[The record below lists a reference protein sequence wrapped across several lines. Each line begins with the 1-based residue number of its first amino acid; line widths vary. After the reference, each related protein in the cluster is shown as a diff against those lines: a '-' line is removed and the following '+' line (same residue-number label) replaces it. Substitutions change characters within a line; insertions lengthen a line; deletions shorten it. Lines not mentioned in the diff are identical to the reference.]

1 MNKTVKIVLSVLI
14 FLVIGVLITVFAL
27 NFKTITSGSQLY
39 TYDQVQEAYNDG
51 LEENKN
57 LLDKKDEQIEMYKNQ
72 LLEINAL
79 LEENAQ
85 TINSLETTISELQAL
100 NSGNAELISSLQG
113 QVASLQSQNTEL
125 QNLVDAYEDAL
136 PILVN
141 ENQAIV
147 KFMVGNELKDI
158 QVIDKNTTVS
168 NPYQVDFEEGNVSTF
183 NGWKVN
189 GELIDINTY
198 VVTDHVVFVA
208 DITEKVKVTYT
219 VNGESLS
226 SEIILSG
233 SKPNFPTLTGYESYF
248 FYGWYHN
255 DIKVESDT
263 FVATENI
270 TLNAVVKQTI
280 TATFMANDTV
290 YLSQSLTKND
300 SLQIPTNPTQEVNG
314 RLSRFNGWKVNGDVV
329 DLSSYVMTEDTTF
342 VADFSKQI
350 VITINAYYRFDSSSS
365 SYNKLEEGKLYGLT
379 ANDCLKTITMYAGDE
394 IRYREITTGSYRD
407 SFFDYAY
414 SSTASGHNSFLG
426 NIASVIEGAVILD
439 GDFTDTI
446 SASNISQY
454 EYVNLGE
461 TPVFYDDCNI
471 AVLFRSNP

>member
-27 NFKTITSGSQLY
+27 NFKTITNGSQLY

-57 LLDKKDEQIEMYKNQ
+57 LLDKKDEQIEIYKNQ

-85 TINSLETTISELQAL
+85 TINSLETTISELQASNNE
-100 NSGNAELISSLQG
+100 NSELISSLQG
-113 QVASLQSQNTEL
+113 QVASLQSQNIEL

-136 PILVN
+136 PILVE

-158 QVIDKNTTVS
+158 QVIDKNSTIT
-168 NPYQVDFEEGNVSTF
+168 NPYQVSFEDGNVSTF

-189 GELIDINTY
+189 GETIDISTY
-198 VVTDHVVFVA
+198 VVTDHVVLIA
-208 DITEKVKVTYT
+208 DITEKVQVVYT

-226 SEIILSG
+226 SEIIVSG
-233 SKPNFPTLTGYESYF
+233 TKPNYPTLTSYENYF
-248 FYGWYHN
+248 FYGWYN
-255 DIKVESDT
+255 GDVKVDTDT
-263 FVATENI
+263 FVATENV

-290 YLSQSLTKND
+290 YSTQSLSKTD
-300 SLQIPTNPTQEVNG
+300 TLQKPTNPTQEVDG
-314 RLSRFNGWKVNGDVV
+314 RLSRFNGWKVNGELV
-329 DLSSYVMTEDTTF
+329 DIETFEMTEDTTF
-342 VADFSKQI
+342 VADFSKML
-350 VITINAYYRFDSSSS
+350 VITATAYVTSDGETYTRFTGHGAV
-365 SYNKLEEGKLYGLT
+365 NE
-379 ANDCLKTITMYAGDE
+379 IPVYAGDE
-394 IRYREITTGSYRD
+394 IKFVAGSSGSAFPD
-407 SFFDYAY
+407 TFFNFPYNAD
-414 SSTASGHNSFLG
+414 ASGYNSYLES
-426 NIASVIEGAVILD
+426 IARVLEGAIILD
-439 GDFTDTI
+439 GNFTDTI
-446 SASNISQY
+446 TNISQY

-461 TPVFYDDCNI
+461 TPIFTEDCNV
-471 AVLFRSNP
+471 AVLFRAFP